1 MTIGLLRGISR
12 CSPFLHIPGKPPAMA
27 RILRL
32 ALLLAIPF
40 YFAPYAGTTVQ
51 AEGIGA
57 FFTRVNTYIFAKGPK
72 AGPATLVRARS
83 SFTVLDLV
91 RGNDDVVWYQIVYQ
105 PKTVRVKA
113 LGWTPMAPHELVG
126 DNQESVLVYSRIP
139 ENGKTRFS
147 VFRVPISGLKLLNE
161 SQSSKSYPQLDWQK
175 VEYRLRRPLRAWV
188 RGKTG
193 IYRAGKGESF
203 LSRGYGEMVAGNL
216 KREDRQRL
224 LSGIVRIGD
233 TSEEVTWALGDPL
246 QHQNETVASTKRTTW
261 QYPELTVV
269 FENDVVKSFE

>member
-1 MTIGLLRGISR
+1 MMRTVV
-12 CSPFLHIPGKPPAMA
+12 
-27 RILRL
+27 L
-32 ALLLAIPF
+32 ALLLAIPI
-40 YFAPYAGTTVQ
+40 YFGPYAAPAVK

-57 FFTRVNTYIFAKGPK
+57 FFTRVNTYVFAKGPK
-72 AGPATLVRARS
+72 KGSATLVRARS

-91 RGNDDVVWYQIVYQ
+91 RGKGDEVWYLIVY
-105 PKTVRVKA
+105 PAKSVRIKD

-126 DNQESVLVYSRIP
+126 GNQESVLVYSRIP

-147 VFRVPISGLKLLNE
+147 VSRVPISGLKLLNE

-188 RGKTG
+188 LGKTG
-193 IYRAGKGESF
+193 IYRVGKGESF

-216 KREDRQRL
+216 KKAARQRL

-233 TSEEVTWALGDPL
+233 TSKMVTWALGDPL
-246 QHQNETVASTKRTTW
+246 HEQNETVAATKRTTW